1 MTSALLCLG
10 TWDYEGKRLPTWGPG
25 IFPLGS
31 WRPAHDRDQAP
42 LMAPLQFT
50 LNFTYDILGDDGSLE
65 GLPDLKGLLGP
76 GIPPSRPGSCGLVTF
91 PRRGWLAYSP
101 APDPRHAIP
110 AAPCPTGRLPAPPGT
125 SAPRACGHPTLH
137 LWNHRKRFVLYSVEA
152 DWWITPLLTKQGFR
166 NLSPSVLK
174 PSLFTQHSGK
184 EIL

>member
-1 MTSALLCLG
+1 MHSDTQALGPGVMTSALLCLG

-76 GIPPSRPGSCGLVTF
+76 GIPPTRILRPCHLPMAGLARLQPCSRSQTRHSCSTL
-91 PRRGWLAYSP
+91 PHR
-101 APDPRHAIP
+101 P
-110 AAPCPTGRLPAPPGT
+110 AACSP
-125 SAPRACGHPTLH
+125 
-137 LWNHRKRFVLYSVEA
+137 
-152 DWWITPLLTKQGFR
+152 R
-166 NLSPSVLK
+166 NLRSPGLWSSHP
-174 PSLFTQHSGK
+174 PSLESPQA
-184 EIL
+184 LRALQC